1 MKFNKIIALTI
12 IIFFIF
18 GSLAIPK
25 PRVTLNKE
33 PIKFGNMSPSAFVL
47 QSIRL
52 DANNIDSWFHS
63 FGIFDQDMRTTNTPG
78 FMWPKGS
85 NKFACFTAGLSI
97 GCKVLYPTGPRMAQV
112 MASYKGE
119 YRPGVVVNGAGV
131 TSADFKIYSVKAGDN
146 GITNPDYENWD
157 KMIPYGAPYY
167 DVNNN
172 GVWDKGIDVPGRKNA
187 AQTFFLCMTDA
198 FVEGRDPGEGFGG
211 GVSDPLLLCEI
222 HMTAWAYNTPGLEDL
237 QFLNWVIINKN
248 DKPWQN
254 VFMGLVVDPD
264 LGDANDDYIGCDT
277 LNKINL
283 GYVYNGDNND
293 PTYGLAPPAMG
304 MDFFKSPIIH
314 TSTVPSSSDT
324 LGLTSFVFFTNT
336 GSSPPPCESDP
347 NGEPIPAYNML
358 QGLKKNRTSFYA
370 PPPTGQTT
378 PTKTKFVYPGDPE
391 TQSGWTE
398 TVGSYTNCDSVNIG
412 SLVSP
417 NPTGDRRFI
426 FNSGR
431 EDFTMP
437 PGDTQNVV
445 VAQFVARGTS
455 NVNSVTKLKGVAKTA
470 KIIYLADFNVTPPP
484 VAPQVT
490 ASYLPTNNGQCKI
503 YLSWDDKSEN
513 YKYWDTIF
521 FAKSDSNIYTFQ
533 GYEIYEI
540 NKFASSLPDFTKP
553 ETINTDQIQLLDI
566 FDIRDSIG
574 TLIDTFST
582 GASVGNPPQEQYAPY
597 PIVPP
602 YKMSPPTGFP
612 DKGIYRGIV
621 LPSTR
626 FVANYGNVSGFIYGQ
641 EYQFAVVAYAIS
653 KSTKIKKGFR
663 VIRNS
668 VGTVKIKIIPTM
680 PPAGTIFS
688 IKNGDTLN
696 TSSRDLSLMPI
707 VRSQELIKSATYRLV
722 FNPMSDIN
730 DTSYNILRKLDGQN
744 NWEVMKSKLKYSN
757 SYYPVSQADDSSR
770 VVDGLYFNFQ
780 KIRTRYSGSD
790 PVIGSNFGIIRDP
803 YYYRKPKLTDPKRL
817 SRDSI
822 QTRQYCYE
830 YTPQSNQFLIGSQF
844 KPGGNRWQ
852 SDTMSISFPSS
863 GTFTNLKSGLTVDR
877 LRKIKIVFNT
887 TGQSAYY
894 YNAVLNEGNIDSIA
908 YRSMKQVP
916 FQVFECD
923 YTDSSTTDRQINVG
937 YAEFPGYI
945 NNTFTM
951 SADSLGGKLI
961 IYFFNSNYSDTVSL
975 YRTKNLFIEQ
985 SQFDIMYAW
994 SPKLIAPGAWFTNND
1009 VMYVYPY
1016 TITRPYVQGNIPLT
1030 YEFRTVAPVIGDP
1043 NVAKETGALSKIK
1056 VVPNPYYGFST
1067 LDRTK
1072 SDRFVKFTNLPLNC
1086 KIKIYTLNGDLIN
1099 TINKPNDG
1107 SLFSSTAEW
1116 NLLNQDRVPVAS
1128 GIYIALIDAPG
1139 IGTKVIKIAVFTSQ
1153 ERLNF

>member
-12 IIFFIF
+12 VIVFIF
-18 GSLAIPK
+18 GSLAVPK

-33 PIKFGNMSPSAFVL
+33 PIKFGNLSPNAFVL

-63 FGIFDQDMRTTNTPG
+63 YGIFNQDLRTTNTPG
-78 FMWPKGS
+78 LMWPKSS
-85 NKFACFTAGLSI
+85 NKFACFTSGLSI
-97 GCKVLYPTGPRMAQV
+97 GCRVLFPTGPRMAQV

-119 YRPGVVVNGAGV
+119 YRPGIVVNGAGV
-131 TSADFKIYSVKAGDN
+131 TSPDFKIYSVKSGDN
-146 GITNPDYENWD
+146 SNTNPDYDNWD
-157 KMIPYGAPYY
+157 KMIPYGAPYF

-172 GVWDKGIDVPGRKNA
+172 GLWDKGIDIPGRKNA

-198 FVEGRDPGEGFGG
+198 FVVGRDPGEGFGG
-211 GVSDPLLLCEI
+211 GVTDPLLLCEI

-277 LNKINL
+277 VNKINL

-293 PTYGLAPPAMG
+293 NVYGIAPPAMG
-304 MDFFKSPIIH
+304 MDFFKSPINH
-314 TSTVPSSSDT
+314 TTTPNDT

-336 GSSPPPCESDP
+336 GSAPPPCESDP

-358 QGLKKNRTSFYA
+358 QGLKKNRTPFWS
-370 PPPTGQTT
+370 PPPAGQTI
-378 PTKTKFVYPGDPE
+378 PIKSKFVYPGDPE
-391 TQSGWTE
+391 TQKGWTE
-398 TVGSYTNCDSVNIG
+398 FTGSYPNCDTINVPN
-412 SLVSP
+412 LVSP
-417 NPTGDRRFI
+417 NPAGDRRFI
-426 FNSGR
+426 FNSGKD
-431 EDFTMP
+431 DFTML
-437 PGDTQNVV
+437 PGDTQNIV

-455 NVNSVTKLKGVAKTA
+455 NVNSVTKLKSVAKTA

-490 ASYLPTNNGQCKI
+490 ASFLPTNNGQCKI
-503 YLSWDDKSEN
+503 YLSWDDKAEQ

-521 FAKSDSNIYTFQ
+521 FGRSDSNIYTFE

-540 NKFASSLPDFTKP
+540 NKFAPSIPDFTKP
-553 ETINTDQIQLLDI
+553 ETIDPSQVQLIDI
-566 FDIRDSIG
+566 FDKRDSIG

-582 GASVGNPPQEQYAPY
+582 GASVGNPPVEHFAPY

-621 LPSTR
+621 LSSTR
-626 FVANYGNVSGFIYGQ
+626 FVANYGGISGFIYGQ
-641 EYQFAVVAYAIS
+641 EYQFSVVAYAVS
-653 KSTKIKKGFR
+653 KSKTIKKGFR

-668 VGTVKIKIIPTM
+668 IGTVKLKIVPIM
-680 PPAGTIFS
+680 PPAGTVFTY
-688 IKNGDTLN
+688 KNGDTLN
-696 TSSRDLSLMPI
+696 TSSHDLSLMPI
-707 VRSQELIKSATYRLV
+707 IRSQELVKSATYRIV

-730 DTSYNILRKLDGQN
+730 DTSYNIMRKLDGQN
-744 NWEVMKSKLKYSN
+744 NWEVIKSKLKYN
-757 SYYPVSQADDSSR
+757 NTYYPVSSADDSAR
-770 VVDGLYFNFQ
+770 TVDGIYFNFQ
-780 KIRTRYSGSD
+780 KIRTLFNQGN
-790 PVIGSNFGIIRDP
+790 PIFGSNFGIIRDP
-803 YYYRKPKLTDPKRL
+803 YYSRKTRPRL

-822 QTRQYCYE
+822 QTRLYCYD
-830 YTPQSNQFLIGSQF
+830 YFPQSNQFLIGSQF
-844 KPGGNRWQ
+844 KPSGFRWQ
-852 SDTMSISFPSS
+852 SDTMSISYPTP
-863 GTFTNLKSGLTVDR
+863 GTFTGVRSGLTIDR

-894 YNAVLNEGNIDSIA
+894 YNATLTPEGSIDSIA
-908 YRSMKQVP
+908 FRSIKQVP

-923 YTDSSTTDRQINVG
+923 YTDSSTIDRKINVG
-937 YAEFPGYI
+937 FLEFPGYTHD
-945 NNTFTM
+945 NFTM
-951 SADSLGGKLI
+951 SADSLGGKLV
-961 IYFFNSNYSDTVSL
+961 IYFFNSDYNENISL
-975 YRTKNLFIEQ
+975 YKTVNLFSEQ
-985 SQFDIMYAW
+985 TLVDVMYTW
-994 SPKLIAPGAWFTNND
+994 SPRLIAPGAWFANGD

-1016 TITRPYVQGNIPLT
+1016 TITRPYIQGNLPLT
-1030 YEFRTVAPVIGDP
+1030 YEFHTVAPVIGDP
-1043 NVAKETGALSKIK
+1043 NIAKETGALGKIK

-1067 LDRTK
+1067 LDQVTGK
-1072 SDRFVKFTNLPLNC
+1072 SDKFVEFRNLPLNC

-1099 TINKPNDG
+1099 VINKTNDG
-1107 SLFSSTAEW
+1107 TAYSSTAKW
-1116 NLLNQDRVPVAS
+1116 NLQNQDNVPVAS
-1128 GIYIALIDAPG
+1128 GIYIAFVDAPG
-1139 IGTKVIKIAVFTSQ
+1139 IGQKVIKIAIFTSQ